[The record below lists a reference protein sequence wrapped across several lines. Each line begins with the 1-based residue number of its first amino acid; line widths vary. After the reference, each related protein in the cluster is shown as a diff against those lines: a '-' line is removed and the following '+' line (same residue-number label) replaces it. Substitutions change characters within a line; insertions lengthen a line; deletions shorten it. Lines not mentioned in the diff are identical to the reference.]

1 MADYQHIILL
11 STYRLLTI
19 DYLSVFYLIC
29 KKNRI
34 METLIVKPKN
44 TEELLFVQMMLNR
57 MKIKSEVQ
65 ELEKKKRL
73 KKEFLDSFDRR
84 VAEVNQAIRGEIE
97 LQSLDDFLDEIRNNN
112 N

>member
-1 MADYQHIILL
+1 
-11 STYRLLTI
+11 
-19 DYLSVFYLIC
+19 
-29 KKNRI
+29 

-44 TEELLFVQMMLNR
+44 TEELLFVQTILNR

>member
-1 MADYQHIILL
+1 
-11 STYRLLTI
+11 
-19 DYLSVFYLIC
+19 
-29 KKNRI
+29 